1 VTCDDVV
8 VSETPEGEGS
18 ASSAPPPPTK
28 RDHLPI
34 TFAHRGAR
42 IDEPENTIPA
52 FRRALAVGTRGLET
66 DVWVAAD
73 GEVVCAHDATVRK
86 GRRRMRIANS
96 TAAELA
102 AIDVPR
108 MADVYEQLGTAF
120 ECSVDV
126 KSPDAAGALV
136 EVARRYDALER
147 LWVCSPDL
155 EVLRPLRADAAVKL
169 VHSDRRKAIP
179 VPLERH
185 AHELSA
191 MGIDAMNMHHS
202 EWSAGLVSL
211 FHRFDVKAFAWDT
224 QEIRHIRAMLRIG
237 IDAVYC
243 DRPERMVETV
253 NNWAPTDG

>member
-1 VTCDDVV
+1 LRRRVTTGV
-8 VSETPEGEGS
+8 T
-18 ASSAPPPPTK
+18 
-28 RDHLPI
+28 I

-42 IDEPENTIPA
+42 LDEPENTIPA
-52 FRRALAVGTRGLET
+52 FARALAAGVLGLET
-66 DVWVAAD
+66 DVWRSAD
-73 GEVVCAHDATVRK
+73 GEVVCAHDPVVRQ
-86 GRRRMRIANS
+86 GRRRRRIADS

-102 AIDVPR
+102 ELDVPR

-126 KSPDAAGALV
+126 KSPDAAVLLV
-136 EVARRYDALER
+136 DVARRYGALER

-155 EVLRPLRADAAVKL
+155 QLLGPLRAEPAVRL
-169 VHSDRRKAIP
+169 VHSTHKRAIA

-185 AHELSA
+185 AFDLAEL
-191 MGIDAMNMHHS
+191 GIDAMNMHHL

-211 FHRFDVKAFAWDT
+211 FHRFDVRAFAWDT
-224 QEIRHIRAMLRIG
+224 QEVRHLRAVLRMG

-253 NNWAPTDG
+253 KAWEAEERAGGAPRAEEPRAT